1 MPDVSSSLSYSEC
14 ETKTRLLCYFS
25 HTLMGLCACFG
36 AHSRRGLSCSKGT
49 YMAHIHIYTGAG
61 ESVPHPTVRT
71 ITAADLWDSLAR
83 GYDDFRAMPT
93 HLMFLGLIYPIA
105 GIVLAGFSFGYNL
118 FPMLFP
124 LAAGFALIG
133 PIAAIGL
140 YELSRQ
146 REEGNEPD
154 MRHVLDVVRSPSFPA
169 IATISAVLAVLFL
182 TWLFVAQTLYESLF
196 GYLPPASMSQLMY
209 DVLTTP
215 SGHTLFIAG
224 NLIGLAFAIVAMVV
238 GVVSFPLLLDRD
250 VGVIAALATSVR
262 AVAHNV
268 ATMTLWGLI
277 VAALLLIGSVPLF
290 VGLAI
295 VVPVLGHATWHLYRK
310 LIAR

>member
-1 MPDVSSSLSYSEC
+1 
-14 ETKTRLLCYFS
+14 
-25 HTLMGLCACFG
+25 
-36 AHSRRGLSCSKGT
+36 
-49 YMAHIHIYTGAG
+49 MAHIHIYTGAG

>member
-1 MPDVSSSLSYSEC
+1 
-14 ETKTRLLCYFS
+14 
-25 HTLMGLCACFG
+25 
-36 AHSRRGLSCSKGT
+36 
-49 YMAHIHIYTGAG
+49 MAQVHIYTGAG
-61 ESVPHPTVRT
+61 GSVPHPTVRT

-83 GYDDFRAMPT
+83 GYDDFKAMPT
-93 HLMFLGLIYPIA
+93 HLLFLSLIYPIV

-133 PIAAIGL
+133 PTAAIGL
-140 YELSRQ
+140 YEISRQ

-154 MRHVLDVVRSPSFPA
+154 TAHVLDLVRSPSFPA
-169 IATISAVLAVLFL
+169 IVTISAGLAILFL
-182 TWLFVAQTLYESLF
+182 TWLLVGQTLYQSLF
-196 GYLPPASMSQLMY
+196 GFLPPASMSQFVHE
-209 DVLTTP
+209 VLTTP
-215 SGHTLFIAG
+215 NGHTLIITG

-277 VAALLLIGSVPLF
+277 VAALLVIGSVPLF

-295 VVPVLGHATWHLYRK
+295 VMPVLGHATWHLYRK
-310 LIAR
+310 LVAR

>member
-1 MPDVSSSLSYSEC
+1 
-14 ETKTRLLCYFS
+14 
-25 HTLMGLCACFG
+25 
-36 AHSRRGLSCSKGT
+36 
-49 YMAHIHIYTGAG
+49 MAHIHIYTGAG
-61 ESVPHPTVRT
+61 ERVPHPTVRT
-71 ITAADLWDSLAR
+71 ITATDLWDSLAR
-83 GYDDFRAMPT
+83 GYNDFIAMPT
-93 HLMFLGLIYPIA
+93 HLLFLGVIYPLA
-105 GIVLAGFSFGYNL
+105 GIVLAGLSFGYNL

-154 MRHVLDVVRSPSFPA
+154 LTHVLDVVRSPSFPA
-169 IATISAVLAVLFL
+169 IATISAGLAVLFL
-182 TWLFVAQTLYESLF
+182 TWLFVAQALYESLF
-196 GYLPPASMSQLMY
+196 GYLPPASMSQFVY
-209 DVLTTP
+209 DILTTP
-215 SGHTLFIAG
+215 NGHTLIIAG

-262 AVAHNV
+262 AVARNV

-310 LIAR
+310 LIVR